1 MHILQAEQTDL
12 QNELRDYKTT
22 RLCPNSVRDDYST
35 NKGNLKMNT
44 NKLLKKL
51 LMAATLLALLFSA
64 ACAGKNEIQS
74 TDGQALVVQG
84 NAYMT
89 CLKDSDWRC
98 AYALMS
104 PFAQRL
110 EDMAAS
116 LAEGVVDLDTV
127 LKTYAPKISGW
138 TFDRAQFSNRDGK
151 TIGSLEGKVEY
162 MDGKRGE
169 VSLDFE
175 RSEGTWKVRASEL
188 HTGISLGLGN

>member
-35 NKGNLKMNT
+35 DKGNLKMNT
-44 NKLLKKL
+44 NKLMKKL
-51 LMAATLLALLFSA
+51 LIVATLLALLFSA

-89 CLKDSDWRC
+89 CLKDSDYGC

-110 EDMAAS
+110 EDMAAE

-127 LKTYAPKISGW
+127 LKTYGPKVSEW
-138 TFDRAQFSNRDGK
+138 TFDQAQFSTRNGK

-162 MDGKRGE
+162 ADGKRGK

-175 RSEGTWKVRASEL
+175 RSDGIWKVRASEL

>member
-35 NKGNLKMNT
+35 DKGNLKMNT

-51 LMAATLLALLFSA
+51 LIVATLLALLFSA

-89 CLKDSDWRC
+89 CLEDSDWSC

-110 EDMAAS
+110 QDKAAS
-116 LAEGVVDLDTV
+116 LAEGVINLDTV
-127 LKTYAPKISGW
+127 LETFGPRVSGW
-138 TFDRAQFSNRDGK
+138 TFDRAEFSTRNGK

-162 MDGKRGE
+162 ADGKRGK

-175 RSEGTWKVRASEL
+175 RSDGIWKVRASEL

>member
-1 MHILQAEQTDL
+1 
-12 QNELRDYKTT
+12 
-22 RLCPNSVRDDYST
+22 
-35 NKGNLKMNT
+35 MNT
-44 NKLLKKL
+44 NKLMNML
-51 LMAATLLALLFSA
+51 LMAAALLALLLCA

-89 CLKDSDWRC
+89 CLKDSDWMC

-127 LKTYAPKISGW
+127 LKTYGPRISEW
-138 TFDRAQFSNRDGK
+138 TFDRAQFSTRDGK
-151 TIGSLEGKVEY
+151 TIGSLKGKVEY
-162 MDGKRGE
+162 VDGKRGN

-175 RSEGTWKVRASEL
+175 MSDGTWKLRASDL
-188 HTGISLGLGN
+188 HTGISLGLGK

>member
-35 NKGNLKMNT
+35 DKGNLKMNT
-44 NKLLKKL
+44 NKFMKKL
-51 LMAATLLALLFSA
+51 LIVATLLALLFSA
-64 ACAGKNEIQS
+64 ACAGKNEIHG

-89 CLKDSDWRC
+89 CLKDSEWRC

-127 LKTYAPKISGW
+127 LKTYSPRVSEW
-138 TFDRAQFSNRDGK
+138 TFDRAQFSTRDGK

-162 MDGKRGE
+162 ADGKRGK

-175 RSEGTWKVRASEL
+175 RSDGTWKVRASDL
-188 HTGISLGLGN
+188 HTGISLGLGK

>member
-1 MHILQAEQTDL
+1 MDILQVVQTDL
-12 QNELRDYKTT
+12 QNEPQDSKNY
-22 RLCPNSVRDDYST
+22 YST

-44 NKLLKKL
+44 NKFLMKL
-51 LMAATLLALLFSA
+51 WMASMLLALLFTT

-74 TDGQALVVQG
+74 TDGQALVTQG

-89 CLKDSDWRC
+89 CMKDSDFWC

-127 LKTYAPKISGW
+127 LKTYGPKVSEW
-138 TFDRAQFSNRDGK
+138 TFERAWFSTRDGK
-151 TIGSLEGKVEY
+151 TIGCLEGKVEFA
-162 MDGKRGE
+162 DGKRGK
-169 VSLDFE
+169 VSLYFE
-175 RSEGTWKVRASEL
+175 RSDGTCKVRASDLHIDL
-188 HTGISLGLGN
+188 HTGISLGLGK